1 MFLCFLISPFY
12 AISAPQ
18 SGGQSAGEITAL
30 IPAAT
35 RNDQP
40 TKVNDGLQ
48 WNDLLQTKHS
58 GRLRAGLTDGSILSL
73 GTDSQLRVVQHDGA
87 SQQTSLEMNFGKV
100 RSKVTKITQPGGKF
114 EMKTPNAV
122 IGVIGTDFI
131 TLVRPNRT
139 TVICVDGQVN
149 VTPSSGTQATSN
161 TGQSNGNTIQLT
173 AGQMVVITPRI
184 PVGGFHALETPPAL
198 QQSSMLATDLNDN
211 TPYSPGRGGG
221 HGLRNGIIASALGAG
236 LITGLAFGVA
246 ANTKCTTVGT
256 SPGGGT
262 TSPGGPTKGTCQ

>member
-1 MFLCFLISPFY
+1 MILVKRLTAMFLCFLISPLY

-122 IGVIGTDFI
+122 IGVIGTDFY
-131 TLVRPNRT
+131 VRYAGNRT
-139 TVICVDGQVN
+139 TVICYEGVVN
-149 VTPSSGTQATSN
+149 VTPMGAAQVAGN
-161 TGQSNGNTIQLT
+161 TGQNGNNSVQVS
-173 AGQMVVITPRI
+173 AGHMVVITSTI
-184 PVGGFHALETPPAL
+184 PPGGFHPSDTPAGT
-198 QQSSMLATDLNDN
+198 QQSTMLATDVNDN
-211 TPYSPGRGGG
+211 TPSSPGRNGG
-221 HGLRNGIIASALGAG
+221 HGLRNGLIASALAAG
-236 LITGLAFGVA
+236 LVTGLVVGTRGG
-246 ANTKCTTVGT
+246 NGCTT
-256 SPGGGT
+256 T
-262 TSPGGPTKGTCQ
+262 TPKAGVPTCQ